1 MHGPG
6 RPEVAPIPV
15 AAAPQR
21 AFIPSQQQHSPAVQ
35 RGADPPAS
43 AEPPHKA
50 KRVKRDKETATRQET
65 PPSSAGLDFHK
76 LLDSYR
82 VIIETTTT
90 LSNDGSTAQGR
101 PSSVDA
107 IQRMMQAAMFGS
119 QMLGTAT
126 GPPPAT
132 VPVPESKL
140 GGNVGAVGE
149 ENEGNPSKRQ
159 KSEGPVP
166 EGQTCL
172 GCNATSTPE
181 WRKGPLGPRTLCNAC
196 GLVYAK
202 LIKKRNRDAARR
214 SGAGISLLGRTN
226 DGVPLDEGLG
236 SSGEEDEDSY
246 TSQDLR
252 DVDDRGGRG

>member
-1 MHGPG
+1 M
-6 RPEVAPIPV
+6 
-15 AAAPQR
+15 Q
-21 AFIPSQQQHSPAVQ
+21 
-35 RGADPPAS
+35 
-43 AEPPHKA
+43 
-50 KRVKRDKETATRQET
+50 
-65 PPSSAGLDFHK
+65 

-149 ENEGNPSKRQ
+149 ETEGNPSKRQ
-159 KSEGPVP
+159 ACFVIPSH
-166 EGQTCL
+166 L
-172 GCNATSTPE
+172 ALSAH
-181 WRKGPLGPRTLCNAC
+181 PLH
-196 GLVYAK
+196 
-202 LIKKRNRDAARR
+202 
-214 SGAGISLLGRTN
+214 
-226 DGVPLDEGLG
+226 
-236 SSGEEDEDSY
+236 
-246 TSQDLR
+246 LR
-252 DVDDRGGRG
+252 AHTRAIVV